1 MKRPLALLV
10 FYLALV
16 GETPPSGLWAAEDRT
31 IFNEEIKPVSFET
44 LAYPL
49 VARLKRVQGVVVVR
63 VTLDQD
69 GRVRDSAAIS
79 GPESLIAD
87 CIENSKKWRFQP
99 GSGKTAVILYQ
110 FKFEGLCFSPCPSH
124 ATFWPPNLMTVATGD
139 PIAQQ

>member
-10 FYLALV
+10 FYLAFV
-16 GETPPSGLWAAEDRT
+16 GGTPPGGLRAADDRT
-31 IFNEEIKPVSFET
+31 IFNEDTKPVSFEI

-49 VARLKRVQGVVVVR
+49 VARLKRIQGVAVVR

-69 GRVRDSAAIS
+69 GRVQDSAAIS

-99 GSGKTAVILYQ
+99 GSGKTAVILYW
-110 FKFEGLCFSPCPSH
+110 FKIEGLCFSPCPSH
-124 ATFWPPNLMTVATGD
+124 ATFWPPNLMTIVTGD
-139 PIAQQ
+139 AIVQQ